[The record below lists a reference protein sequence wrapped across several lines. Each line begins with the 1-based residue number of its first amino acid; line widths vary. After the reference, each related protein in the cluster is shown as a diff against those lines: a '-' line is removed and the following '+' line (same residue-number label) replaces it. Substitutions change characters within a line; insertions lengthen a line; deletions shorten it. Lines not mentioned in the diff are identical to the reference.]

1 MNIPLPKLCHYAL
14 DFMIFLSL
22 LMFCYFL
29 YMKEAINEYQE
40 GAISVTKQEKELNLE
55 APALTICPN
64 PSFKPSMSKMHEL
77 DIPTRDM
84 FTMDS
89 KITRNTFKKRNQIQN
104 IAGVNFSERFFLQHL
119 HTVFH

>member
-1 MNIPLPKLCHYAL
+1 MMSIPSAKLCHYAL

-40 GAISVTKQEKELNLE
+40 GAITVTKQEKELNLE

-64 PSFKPSMSKMHEL
+64 PSFKHSMSKMHKL
-77 DIPTRDM
+77 DIPTRDL
-84 FTMDS
+84 FTMET
-89 KITRNTFKKRNQIQN
+89 KRTRSVLKNMNQIQN
-104 IAGVNFSERFFLQHL
+104 IAGVEFSERFF
-119 HTVFH
+119 